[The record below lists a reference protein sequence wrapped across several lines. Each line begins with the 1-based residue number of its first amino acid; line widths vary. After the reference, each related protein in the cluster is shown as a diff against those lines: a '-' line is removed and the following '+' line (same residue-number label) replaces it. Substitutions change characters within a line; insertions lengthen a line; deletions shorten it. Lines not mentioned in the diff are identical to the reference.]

1 MLLQVF
7 FHVDKLQMINLLTL
21 KVKCVKRCQ
30 KYVFEEFYF
39 VCFYF
44 ILTMKK
50 KGYNDIYAHLQ
61 YIYKN
66 IYKTIYTKCSWFA
79 VLWLSLG

>member
-7 FHVDKLQMINLLTL
+7 FHVDKLQIIHFLTL
-21 KVKCVKRCQ
+21 KVKCVKKCQ

-50 KGYNDIYAHLQ
+50 IGL
-61 YIYKN
+61 
-66 IYKTIYTKCSWFA
+66 
-79 VLWLSLG
+79 

>member
-1 MLLQVF
+1 MFVSPEMYLVYQTTNSMLLQVF
-7 FHVDKLQMINLLTL
+7 FHVDKLQMINFLTL
-21 KVKCVKRCQ
+21 KVKCVKKCQ

-50 KGYNDIYAHLQ
+50 IEL
-61 YIYKN
+61 
-66 IYKTIYTKCSWFA
+66 
-79 VLWLSLG
+79 

>member
-1 MLLQVF
+1 MLLEVCYFLPYTVRYFVSPEMYLVYQTTNSMLLQVF
-7 FHVDKLQMINLLTL
+7 FHVDKLQMINFLTL
-21 KVKCVKRCQ
+21 KVKCVKKCQ

-50 KGYNDIYAHLQ
+50 IGL
-61 YIYKN
+61 
-66 IYKTIYTKCSWFA
+66 
-79 VLWLSLG
+79 

>member
-1 MLLQVF
+1 MFVSPEMYLVYQTTNSMLLQVF
-7 FHVDKLQMINLLTL
+7 FHVDKLQMINFLTL
-21 KVKCVKRCQ
+21 KVKRVKKCQ

-50 KGYNDIYAHLQ
+50 IGL
-61 YIYKN
+61 
-66 IYKTIYTKCSWFA
+66 
-79 VLWLSLG
+79 